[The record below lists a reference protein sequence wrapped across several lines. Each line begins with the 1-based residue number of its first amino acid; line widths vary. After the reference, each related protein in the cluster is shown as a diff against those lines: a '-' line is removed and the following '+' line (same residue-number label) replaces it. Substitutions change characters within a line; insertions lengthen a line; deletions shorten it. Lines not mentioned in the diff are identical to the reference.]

1 MARNGHENERANCQK
16 QPGDLFMNKSD
27 QYLATVVAI
36 LFLAG
41 IFSFVQWARERSRAR
56 QRWSGLPRRPGKNVA

>member
-1 MARNGHENERANCQK
+1 MKMLAVQM
-16 QPGDLFMNKSD
+16 QPGYLSMNKSD
-27 QYLATVVAI
+27 QYLAAVVAI

-56 QRWSGLPRRPGKNVA
+56 QRWSGLPCRPRKNVA

>member
-1 MARNGHENERANCQK
+1 MGAGMKMLAVQM
-16 QPGDLFMNKSD
+16 QPGYLSMNKSD

-56 QRWSGLPRRPGKNVA
+56 QRWSGLACRRRKNVA

>member
-1 MARNGHENERANCQK
+1 
-16 QPGDLFMNKSD
+16 MNKSD

-56 QRWSGLPRRPGKNVA
+56 QRWSGLPRRPRKNVA